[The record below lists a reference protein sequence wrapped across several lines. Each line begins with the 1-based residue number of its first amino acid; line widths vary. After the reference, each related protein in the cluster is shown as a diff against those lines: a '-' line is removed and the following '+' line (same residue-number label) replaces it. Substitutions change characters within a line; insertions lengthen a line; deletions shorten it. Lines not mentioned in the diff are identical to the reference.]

1 MHSFHKHFYE
11 GDDTRF
17 DGEKYSDEDQFS
29 DENDAV
35 KKLIQDTGNILW
47 LYYNSAIS
55 PLHWNTKHQ
64 CTE

>member
-1 MHSFHKHFYE
+1 MLWYVSSHVHSFHKHFYE
-11 GDDTRF
+11 VDNTRF

-35 KKLIQDTGNILW
+35 DKLIQDTGNILW

-55 PLHWNTKHQ
+55 PLH
-64 CTE
+64 

>member
-1 MHSFHKHFYE
+1 MWYVSSHVHSFQKYFYE
-11 GDDTRF
+11 VDDARF

-35 KKLIQDTGNILW
+35 DKLIQDTGNILW

-55 PLHWNTKHQ
+55 PLH
-64 CTE
+64 